1 MHDVSAAHGE
11 SKATYLW
18 VWAALLLL
26 TAVEVVLAYKQVLAP
41 VRMLE
46 VLLVLSVIKAGLI
59 TMYFMH
65 LKSEVPRMRWLLTI
79 SVSACFALMWIFFF
93 RDADRII
100 TLGVKRDAVF
110 GFRWSRSGCGQRP
123 PSRRA
128 ARCAMPTRPELRRMV
143 SGPSA
148 EA

>member
-41 VRMLE
+41 VQMLE

-65 LKSEVPRMRWLLTI
+65 LKSEIPRMRWLLTI

-100 TLGVKRDAVF
+100 TLGVK
-110 GFRWSRSGCGQRP
+110 
-123 PSRRA
+123 
-128 ARCAMPTRPELRRMV
+128 
-143 SGPSA
+143 
-148 EA
+148 